1 MLFNDSDNHQPNCG
15 FAEETVAYLY
25 GETDETQNATLRA
38 HMQSCSSCAKELSAF
53 SSIHFSIQNWKAAEF
68 DALSSPEI
76 KIPYDS
82 RQTANEKISSSWL
95 TDLHQKFALTNGWI
109 PAGAVAALLIGL
121 AFGLYFISFADS
133 PELASERKHD
143 QAPVETLSV
152 AENKTVQIAESQPDP
167 KSENALDKS
176 EQSKVNDS
184 PAVKETEKKPS
195 PNVASASEKIPTKR
209 KTAVVKE
216 NLSKQQPSKNK
227 TKATESYADA
237 TPGTNRNLPRLNNLP
252 EEADEEDLRL
262 ADLLDEI
269 DEGK

>member
-1 MLFNDSDNHQPNCG
+1 MLVNDSDNHKPNCG

-25 GETDETQNATLRA
+25 GETDETQNAKLRA
-38 HMQSCSSCAKELSAF
+38 HLQSCSSCAKELSAF
-53 SSIHFSIQNWKAAEF
+53 SSIHSSIQNWKAAEF

-82 RQTANEKISSSWL
+82 RQTANEKVPGSWL
-95 TDLHQKFALTNGWI
+95 TDLRQKFALTNGWI
-109 PAGAVAALLIGL
+109 PAGAFAAVLIGL

-133 PELASERKHD
+133 PELASERKHN

-152 AENKTVQIAESQPDP
+152 SENKKVEIAETQPDP
-167 KSENALDKS
+167 KSDDELDNS
-176 EQSKVNDS
+176 ELLNVNDS
-184 PAVKETEKKPS
+184 PAFKETEKSVS
-195 PNVASASEKIPTKR
+195 PNVASAPERIATKR

-237 TPGTNRNLPRLNNLP
+237 TPGNNRHLPKLNNLP